1 MNEVASLEP
10 RLQRRCAKLVESHL
24 QAMQS
29 VASGIHAV
37 GSAAGA
43 FAATQGAHRF
53 LNNDRV
59 GLCQLAQQAIDLGR
73 QEARQACDQYVL
85 VVHDW
90 SQLMFPEHTSKQD
103 RAALSSR
110 RVPEGYE
117 LQTALLVS
125 DRDGSP
131 LAPVAMSLRADD
143 GVHCS
148 RTTYVRKPLSPLD
161 ELDPTMTFVE
171 QQSLPQPLVHIIDA
185 EADSVAHYRQW
196 STRSG
201 RLFVVRADDRLAD
214 VAGKEQKF
222 SAIRQQLRAQG
233 VFRQTRE
240 VRYHGRRAQQWIA
253 EVPITLTRDGQRNRP
268 NAKDRQRVPGPPLPL
283 RLVIAEVRDD
293 SGQLLAVWY
302 LLTNVDE
309 QVDAATIALWY
320 YWRWQIEKY
329 FKLLKSA
336 GANVEM
342 WQQETAAAIARR
354 LWIASLACI
363 TVWQLSRST
372 HPQADEA
379 RQFLVRLSGRQMKRK
394 TPFTM
399 PAMLA
404 GLWVLLAMLDAL
416 ETYSIDQIRTFAKIA
431 LPHHTGPPNS

>member
-1 MNEVASLEP
+1 MYDIIPLEP

-37 GSAAGA
+37 GSAAEA
-43 FAATQGAHRF
+43 FACTQGAYRF

-59 GLCQLAQQAIDLGR
+59 GLSQLAQQAIDLGR
-73 QEARQACDQYVL
+73 QEASQACDQYVL

-90 SQLMFPEHTSKQD
+90 SQLMYPEHTSKQD
-103 RAALSSR
+103 RTALSSR
-110 RVPEGYE
+110 KVPEGYE

-125 DRDGSP
+125 DRGGSP
-131 LAPVAMSLRADD
+131 LAPVVMSLRAAD

-171 QQSLPQPLVHIIDA
+171 QQNLPLPLVHIIDA
-185 EADSVAHYRQW
+185 EADSVAHYREW

-201 RLFVVRADDRLAD
+201 RLFVVRADDRYAD
-214 VAGKEQKF
+214 FSGKERKF
-222 SAIRQQLRAQG
+222 SAIHQELREQDA
-233 VFRQTRE
+233 FRQTRE
-240 VRYHGRRAQQWIA
+240 VRYHGRRAQQWVGEA
-253 EVPITLTRDGQRNRP
+253 PITLTRDGQRNRP
-268 NAKDRQRVPGPPLPL
+268 NSNDRQRVPGPPLPL
-283 RLVIAEVRDD
+283 RLVITEVRDD
-293 SGQLLAVWY
+293 SGQRLAVWY
-302 LLTNVDE
+302 LLTNVGE
-309 QVDAATIALWY
+309 EVDAATIALWY

-342 WQQETAAAIARR
+342 WQQDTAGAIARR
-354 LWIASLACI
+354 LWIASLACT
-363 TVWQLSRST
+363 TVWQLARST

-379 RQFLVRLSGRQMKRK
+379 RRFLVSLSGRQMKRK

-404 GLWVLLAMLDAL
+404 GMWVLLAMLDAL
-416 ETYSIDQIRTFAKIA
+416 ENYTVDQLRNFAAVA
-431 LPHHTGPPNS
+431 LPYRTGPPK